1 MLYIAILQ
9 QERLDK
15 QYPTSSKLAAP
26 KRSYDQMTQTM
37 KNQGRIETVGH
48 SVGKLLEEWKCYK
61 FNLNVYLKL
70 ALGIKLLAK
79 LLHTL

>member
-9 QERLDK
+9 QERLGK

-37 KNQGRIETVGH
+37 KNEGRIETVGH
-48 SVGKLLEEWKCYK
+48 SVGKL
-61 FNLNVYLKL
+61 LNVYLKL
-70 ALGIKLLAK
+70 ALGIKLLAN